1 MLSGGCHPDQP
12 VPRQWYIIVKAGCP
26 FCKKALDLLESKG
39 QRVLQLR
46 AETKKEARRY
56 EASHDL
62 LAPQSFKTFPQIF
75 NPQREFLGGYSEL
88 QKTTFG
94 SCTYS
99 ISQDVDSVN
108 TDRIRCIMQ
117 VLAPVWFPHCTFS
130 ESPFQLTDNHVHFE
144 LLPSDE
150 MLQHMQDNKHLN
162 CTRQEVEPFRH
173 FSVTFLASKPRYIYL
188 NKSNWD
194 NTTGKTSH
202 FMIRGWYYIYVTL
215 HELGHAIGYVHHLN
229 DDYTRRHSYKDHS
242 STRHRDCRVMT
253 QQTRPKYAAQCR
265 LMSQPVFQHRISP
278 YLCRCQKQRV
288 EASLGIGLE
297 SQQFEGGFKKTA
309 HTRPP
314 QFEDPMAD
322 TYSYSQWFET
332 GDTETFAST
341 VSKMT
346 GSGSG
351 SDASM
356 SVSGGTTGYD
366 GQTAVPLSEAS
377 GVSSASGGSSV
388 GSSVGSV
395 QTMQDVKS
403 DIESDLSDRFDSSIL
418 TGGGSGDTPS
428 KAIDLTSIMTK
439 SFATDAPPSLQ
450 ASVVSGGA
458 HDDET
463 YDEEDDEEYDDRSNV
478 MTDNDEWSH
487 RSQQSQQ
494 SQHTDPESGTDTD
507 TNTDTNSESAET
519 GSDYSD
525 TESESESESE
535 QHMVGGFASDSSFI
549 SERRRRSESP
559 SQYLDMKSA
568 LTRLTNLRNG
578 IVE

>member
-1 MLSGGCHPDQP
+1 MMLSGGCRADQP
-12 VPRQWYIIVKAGCP
+12 VPRQWFIIVKPRCP
-26 FCKKALDLLESKG
+26 FCRKALDLLQSKG
-39 QRVLQLR
+39 QKVLQLR
-46 AETKKEARRY
+46 AESKEEARRY

-88 QKTTFG
+88 EKTTFG

-99 ISQDVDSVN
+99 ISQDVDSAN
-108 TDRIRCIMQ
+108 KERIRCIMQ
-117 VLAPVWFPHCTFS
+117 VLAPVWYPHCKFS
-130 ESPFQLTDNHVHFE
+130 EAPFQLRDNHVHFE
-144 LLPSDE
+144 LLPGDE

-173 FSVTFLASKPRYIYL
+173 FSVTFLASKPRIIYL

-202 FMIRGWYYIYVTL
+202 FAIRGWYYIYVTL
-215 HELGHAIGYVHHLN
+215 HELGHAIGFVHHLN
-229 DDYTRRHSYKDHS
+229 DDYSRRHSYKDHS
-242 STRHRDCRVMT
+242 STRHRDCRIMT

-265 LMSQPVFQHRISP
+265 LMSQPVFQLRFAP

-288 EASLGIGLE
+288 EASLGISLE
-297 SQQFEGGFKKTA
+297 SKQFEQFEGGFKKTA
-309 HTRPP
+309 HTRQS

-351 SDASM
+351 SYASIG
-356 SVSGGTTGYD
+356 VSGGTTGYD
-366 GQTAVPLSEAS
+366 GQTTVPLSEAS
-377 GVSSASGGSSV
+377 GDSSASHASSASGGS
-388 GSSVGSV
+388 GGSV
-395 QTMQDVKS
+395 QSIQDVKS
-403 DIESDLSDRFDSSIL
+403 DIESDLSERFDSSIL
-418 TGGGSGDTPS
+418 TGGGSGGTPS

-439 SFATDAPPSLQ
+439 SAASAATGVSADAPPSLQ
-450 ASVVSGGA
+450 ASVVSGG
-458 HDDET
+458 D
-463 YDEEDDEEYDDRSNV
+463 YDEEYDEEYDGRSNV
-478 MTDNDEWSH
+478 MTDNDAWSH
-487 RSQQSQQ
+487 RSQQSQ
-494 SQHTDPESGTDTD
+494 HTEPESGTDTD
-507 TNTDTNSESAET
+507 TDGESAET
-519 GSDYSD
+519 ESDYSD
-525 TESESESESE
+525 ESDTESE

-559 SQYLDMKSA
+559 SEHLDMQSA
-568 LTRLTNLRNG
+568 LTRLTNLRNAR